1 MATLLSPLAGP
12 LSDDNAESS
21 DDDSEYDDEDSD
33 SAALRKF
40 AEEFG
45 KFFKKYP
52 SEAVEAKISQEQ
64 GITFSGKQM
73 LFDYIEDGFQI
84 LDAYDET

>member
-1 MATLLSPLAGP
+1 M
-12 LSDDNAESS
+12 
-21 DDDSEYDDEDSD
+21 
-33 SAALRKF
+33 RKF
-40 AEEFG
+40 EEEFA